1 MTKTKFV
8 LLFLSVVLMVGNA
21 MALIVPD
28 ASFEDAPEVPN
39 GGLAYVKD
47 VTTPWSRTLN
57 GGEPW
62 IGKNYVDD
70 GGFPQVGGGYPQVGY
85 DGDSYAYINY
95 SYIHQQL
102 DATYTDGVTYEL
114 SVWCSTRLDE
124 ITEQRIFG
132 SFTVGGDGDGWT
144 NATELDIDSQEI
156 TNSTSSHTWYE
167 HTFTY
172 TAGAAEAGQAIGIA
186 FFGDYIMVD
195 NVTLV
200 PEPMT
205 IGLLGLGTV
214 MLRRRKR

>member
-1 MTKTKFV
+1 MTKTKLV
-8 LLFLSVVLMVGNA
+8 LLFLSVVLMADSGIA
-21 MALIVPD
+21 AIVSD
-28 ASFEDAPEVPN
+28 GSFEDAPEVPD

-47 VTTPWSRTLN
+47 VTTPWSSTLN

-62 IGKNYVDD
+62 IGRDYVNSN
-70 GGFPQVGGGYPQVGY
+70 GYPQVGY
-85 DGDSYAYINY
+85 DGDSYAYMNY

-102 DATYTDGVTYEL
+102 DATYTDGFTYEL
-114 SVWCSTRLDE
+114 SLWATTKLDE
-124 ITEQRIFG
+124 IAEQRIFG

-172 TAGAAEAGQAIGIA
+172 TAGAAEAGQEIGIA

-195 NVTLV
+195 NVTIN
-200 PEPMT
+200 PEPTT
-205 IGLLGLGTV
+205 IVLLGLGTV